1 MVECL
6 EPDRRNSEKNRKEKV
21 SMDLMNMALA
31 AGVIGLV
38 FAVFMGRRVLS
49 QDEGPE
55 EVRAIVAAV
64 SEGAFAF

>member
-38 FAVFMGRRVLS
+38 FALLWV
-49 QDEGPE
+49 DEC
-55 EVRAIVAAV
+55 
-64 SEGAFAF
+64 